1 MRTTTTNCLI
11 LAAAALASLSAPA
24 FAQSVRDGIAAWQKN
39 DYSGAV
45 AIWRPLAA
53 AGDAD
58 AAFNLAQAYRLGK
71 GVPLNLSSSQSWYER
86 AARKGHV
93 DASTSLGI
101 LLFQNGDR
109 QKAMVWLRQAAEAGE
124 PRALLLF
131 GTALFNGDGVP
142 VDPVLAYAYVS
153 RAAAQGLAPAKATL
167 ADMDAMIPLDQRQRG
182 LAIAQ
187 ARAKKETKAP
197 QRPEAPVRTATAV
210 PDKKSPVS
218 APASANPVA
227 RGGAWRIQ
235 LGAFAKKS
243 SAESLF
249 RSLSGSLAGRQP
261 YYGAAG
267 AVTRLQVGPFATK
280 AEASATCAKLSAK
293 GQACFAVPA
302 R

>member
-1 MRTTTTNCLI
+1 MRTTSTNCLI
-11 LAAAALASLSAPA
+11 LAAAAALAFLPASA

-39 DYSGAV
+39 DFSGAV
-45 AIWRPLAA
+45 AIWRPLAT

-71 GVPLNLSSSQSWYER
+71 GVPLSLSSAQSWYER
-86 AARKGHV
+86 AARTGHV

-187 ARAKKETKAP
+187 ARAKKVAKAP
-197 QRPEAPVRTATAV
+197 QRPEAPVRT
-210 PDKKSPVS
+210 SPTVS
-218 APASANPVA
+218 ITKPPVAAPATKIVA
-227 RGGAWRIQ
+227 RDGAWRIQ
-235 LGAFAKKS
+235 LGAFSKRS

-261 YYGAAG
+261 FYVPAG
-267 AVTRLQVGPFATK
+267 AVTRLQAGPFASK
-280 AEASATCAKLSAK
+280 SEANAACARLSAK
-293 GQACFAVPA
+293 GHACFPVPA